1 MRYAWLIPQGILLLA
16 FIIAIILRSQIPR
29 LPIVSFQADIGTFT
43 VILGGFLAIIASV
56 VLFYIERIERTKK
69 EASESAASERRSFL
83 GRLDHELKNPITAIF
98 MGIANLRTSSDS
110 AEKYSY
116 LDSIDSH
123 ARRLQRLTADL
134 RKLADLEGYEI
145 EQTEVDLKSLL
156 QETFTFV
163 QDVQR
168 ENKRSYSLILPDIP
182 WPLPEVRGDHDL
194 LQLAFHNL
202 LDNAVKFS
210 HVGDTIELRAS
221 EDGRNVVVEI
231 ADTGTGIPQT
241 EIPHIWQELYRG
253 EGARGIPGSG
263 LGLAL
268 TRAIIERHNG
278 SITIRSRVGEGT
290 VATVRLPM
298 I

>member
-43 VILGGFLAIIASV
+43 AILGGFLAIIASV

>member
-43 VILGGFLAIIASV
+43 AILGGFLAIIASV

-145 EQTEVDLKSLL
+145 EQTKVDLKSLL

>member
-16 FIIAIILRSQIPR
+16 FIIAFIIRSQIPR

-43 VILGGFLAIIASV
+43 AILGGFFAIIASV
-56 VLFYIERIERTKK
+56 VLFFIERIGRTKK

-194 LQLAFHNL
+194 LQVAFHNL

-210 HVGDTIELRAS
+210 HEGDTIELRAS

-278 SITIRSRVGEGT
+278 SITIRSRIGEGT
-290 VATVRLPM
+290 VATIRLPM

>member
-1 MRYAWLIPQGILLLA
+1 MRYAWLIPQVILLLA

-43 VILGGFLAIIASV
+43 AILGGFLAIIASV

-210 HVGDTIELRAS
+210 HEGDTIELRAS

>member
-43 VILGGFLAIIASV
+43 AILGGFLAIIASV

-210 HVGDTIELRAS
+210 HEGDTIELRAS

>member
-43 VILGGFLAIIASV
+43 AILGGFLAIIASV

-268 TRAIIERHNG
+268 THAIIERHNG

>member
-43 VILGGFLAIIASV
+43 AILGGFLAIIASV

-278 SITIRSRVGEGT
+278 SITIRSRIGEGT